1 MCAVALPANAE
12 NDEADESDF
21 PEDEF
26 IDPFGDFEDED
37 APDSDD
43 ATEDAEAPEEDR
55 ADRDT
60 GVSDGDESDDDP
72 DRDTERRGD
81 DAPDDDAD
89 PFDEFADL
97 FETDDMFDDFDEED
111 AEDDIRTEDDPLLTD
126 GVEWS
131 GRFIGSADAN
141 WTWIDPY
148 TRGLGEPDSTSL
160 TPSVGADLRFD
171 VRPERDYRV
180 FGSFRIRGGQ
190 AGGAFD
196 PVAVSPEALGG
207 VADALDLEPDEVD
220 ELIEAFGEGAA
231 ADAGDFDIS
240 VFELFADFPWED
252 RLFFRFGKH
261 TINWGVGYFF
271 SPADVLN
278 LTSIDPQDPEADLE
292 GPISLRTLYPF
303 GSHSAYLYLII
314 PDAAEPLDVAV
325 APKLIL
331 EVAGNELGIGAYY
344 QRDRAPRG
352 ILTLR
357 RSIGEVDLFAE
368 GVLSWGSD
376 RTFLREREEGSV
388 PPYETYRVEDALVPS
403 ATAGLRWFD
412 DFERL
417 GSVLLAGQY
426 LYNGDGYADIEL
438 AHADETLLQIATLV
452 ALQQAGIV
460 PAPPGAELVDPDDPT
475 IALADLAPLTT
486 GRHYV
491 GATAGLSE
499 IAGSGFGVSAFG
511 LANLTDFSGLV
522 SPTIS
527 YSFLNRMRISAG
539 ATFTFGAPGT
549 EFGNPATRFPGEDGG
564 FPDDGPLVTL
574 NLSLS
579 LGAGSF

>member
-1 MCAVALPANAE
+1 MRTSNASVVRRTTHRDSIAFFVAVTLLFAVALPVRAE
-12 NDEADESDF
+12 GDAPDEDDTT
-21 PEDEF
+21 EDEF
-26 IDPFGDFEDED
+26 D
-37 APDSDD
+37 
-43 ATEDAEAPEEDR
+43 
-55 ADRDT
+55 
-60 GVSDGDESDDDP
+60 
-72 DRDTERRGD
+72 
-81 DAPDDDAD
+81 
-89 PFDEFADL
+89 DL
-97 FETDDMFDDFDEED
+97 FDSDDMFDDFDEEEPD
-111 AEDDIRTEDDPLLTD
+111 AEPRHDDDPLLTD

-148 TRGLGEPDSTSL
+148 SRGFGEPDSTSL
-160 TPSVGADLRFD
+160 TPSIGADLRFD

-190 AGGAFD
+190 TGGAFD
-196 PVAVSPEALGG
+196 PVAVSPDALGG
-207 VADALDLEPDEVD
+207 VADALDLEPDELD
-220 ELIEAFGEGAA
+220 ELIEAFGEGVAA
-231 ADAGDFDIS
+231 GESDFDIS

-292 GPISLRTLYPF
+292 GPISLRVLYPF
-303 GSHSAYLYLII
+303 GDHSAYLYLVI
-314 PDAAEPLDVAV
+314 PDAAEPLDIAV
-325 APKLIL
+325 APKLIF
-331 EVAGNELGIGAYY
+331 EAGRSELGIGAYY

-352 ILTLR
+352 IATIR
-357 RSIGEVDLFAE
+357 RSVGEVDLFAE
-368 GVLSWGSD
+368 GVLAWGSD
-376 RTFLREREEGSV
+376 RTFLRDREEGAA
-388 PPYETYRVEDALVPS
+388 PPYETVRIEERLVPS
-403 ATAGLRWFD
+403 ATAGVRWFD
-412 DFERL
+412 DFDRV

-426 LYNGDGYADIEL
+426 FYNGDGYADIEL

-460 PAPPGAELVDPDDPT
+460 PTPPGQELVDPDDPT

-486 GRHYV
+486 GRHYAA
-491 GATAGLSE
+491 ATAGLSE
-499 IAGSGFGVSAFG
+499 IAGSGFGVSIFG
-511 LANLTDFSGLV
+511 LANLTDLSGLV
-522 SPTIS
+522 SPTLS
-527 YSFLNRMRISAG
+527 YSFLNRMRVSAG

-574 NLSLS
+574 NLSFS